1 MTLQNF
7 LDRRFT
13 LVTGKGGVGKSTVTA
28 ILALLH
34 AAAGRRTLVC
44 ELNALERV
52 APLLG
57 HPPVGAKV
65 TALERNL
72 SAVNILPAQALE
84 EYAQMKLRSRT
95 VTHLVFDNPLVRRFV
110 EFVPGMNDLL
120 MFGKAFNHERER
132 DEDGRPVWDSIII
145 DAPATG
151 HGVSFFRLP
160 KVIQDAVPAG
170 NMHDEASEMW
180 NLLRDA
186 RRTAIHLV
194 ALPEELPVQET
205 IELHQRLRDELG
217 LPLGFLVI
225 NMMPPPLLDAAQA
238 AAFARLPAPDDPVL
252 RPLWAA
258 ARIRLGREALAAGY
272 EERLEKLGM
281 PLVRLPTVYSPGY
294 ARAEIEALTRAFGAQ
309 AGAR

>member
-1 MTLQNF
+1 VTLTNF

-52 APLLG
+52 PALLG
-57 HPPVGAKV
+57 YAPVGPKV
-65 TALERNL
+65 TVLERNL
-72 SAVNILPAQALE
+72 AAVNIEPAQALE

-132 DEDGRPVWDSIII
+132 DEDGRPVWDSIIV

-170 NMHDEASEMW
+170 NMHDEASAMW
-180 NLLRDA
+180 DLLRDP

-205 IELHQRLRDELG
+205 IELHAKLRDELG
-217 LPLGFLVI
+217 LPLGCLVI
-225 NMMPPPLLDAAQA
+225 NMMPPTLLGPAEA
-238 AAFARLPAPDDPVL
+238 AAFARLEATDDPVL

-272 EERLEKLGM
+272 AERLGQLGL
-281 PLVRLPTVYSPGY
+281 PLVKLPTVYSPGY
-294 ARAEIEALTRAFGAQ
+294 GRPEIETLAAAFGA
-309 AGAR
+309 GAR